1 MSKLVLKLKRKQ
13 IHIRNSTKKKKK
25 KLRASRLILEQSLIN
40 FIDLMWTSI

>member
-25 KLRASRLILEQSLIN
+25 KIKGFKTHSRTV
-40 FIDLMWTSI
+40 FD